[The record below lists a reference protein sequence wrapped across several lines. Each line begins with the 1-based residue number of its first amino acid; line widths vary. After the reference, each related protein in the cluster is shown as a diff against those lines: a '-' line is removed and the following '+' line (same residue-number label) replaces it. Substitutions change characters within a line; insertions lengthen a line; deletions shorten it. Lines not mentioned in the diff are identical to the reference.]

1 MIVINSFCIGNK
13 EKSFYLDNFSN
24 GVNIIHSD
32 DNNKGKTIVSQGI
45 LYALG
50 NAPIFPKGF
59 DDYQDYYF
67 IINLNKDDKNIYI
80 CRKND
85 YFLVFDNQLL
95 TFDSVNEFKRYF
107 NENIC
112 SLPVINKNGIR
123 QMAGLELFFEM
134 FFLPQDK
141 RQTSNICNRGRYTKD
156 DYIECIYSLMNCEN
170 PVDLKQ
176 EEKIKIEIQKLET
189 QQKILKNSNKFLK
202 SKKLEARFTT
212 YTVSKSFID
221 EKFKEIEKCK
231 AVITDLN
238 NTKNR
243 MVNRKTQNELLLKEI
258 ASLNRE
264 FESGTLVCL
273 ECGSDKIAYNS
284 TGSAIKFEISDVD
297 IRNEIK
303 KTIENRIQICLENIL
318 DLDSKIAEK
327 QQELSKLMADDNVNL
342 ENLIFYK
349 NDIIEASKIDKQI
362 FDIEQN
368 IQNLKDKINKFQQI
382 NNQNKNTRQEIYNRF
397 IDNMNYF
404 YNSSEPEDPLTITEI
419 FTKNDVNYSG
429 SQGTLYLMSRIYACS
444 KLLNI
449 DFPIVIDHF
458 RGGEISSFKEENIIN
473 LFDSLNKQIIFTC
486 TLKKEEYNKYIN
498 KLNINDISF
507 DNVVKFHLL
516 QEKDNQIFRKLLQV
530 FSINIDIQE

>member
-13 EKSFYLDNFSN
+13 EKSFYLDNFSK

-50 NAPIFPKGF
+50 NDPIFPKGF

-67 IINLNKDDKNIYI
+67 IINLNKNDKNIYI

-95 TFDSVNEFKRYF
+95 TFDYVNEFKRYF

-112 SLPVINKNGIR
+112 TLPVINKNGIK

-176 EEKIKIEIQKLET
+176 EEEIKIEIQKLET
-189 QQKILKNSNKFLK
+189 QKKILKNSNKFLK
-202 SKKLEARFTT
+202 SKKLEAKFIT
-212 YTVSKSFID
+212 YTASKSLID
-221 EKFKEIEKCK
+221 EKFKDIEKCK

-238 NTKNR
+238 NAKNR
-243 MVNRKTQNELLLKEI
+243 MINRKIQNELLLKEI

-264 FESGTLVCL
+264 FESGKLVCL

-284 TGSAIKFEISDVD
+284 TGSAVKFEISDVD

-303 KTIENRIQICLENIL
+303 KTIENRIQICIENIL
-318 DLDSKIAEK
+318 DLDSKITEK
-327 QQELSKLMADDNVNL
+327 QQELSKLMEDDDINL

-368 IQNLKDKINKFQQI
+368 IQNLKDKIDKFQQT
-382 NNQNKNTRQEIYNRF
+382 NNQNKNSRQEIYNRF

-429 SQGTLYLMSRIYACS
+429 SQGTLYLMSRVYACS

-486 TLKKEEYNKYIN
+486 TLKKEEYNKYVN
-498 KLNINDISF
+498 KDNINDISF
-507 DNVVKFHLL
+507 DNVIKFHLL
-516 QEKDNQIFRKLLQV
+516 QEKDNQIFRDLLQV